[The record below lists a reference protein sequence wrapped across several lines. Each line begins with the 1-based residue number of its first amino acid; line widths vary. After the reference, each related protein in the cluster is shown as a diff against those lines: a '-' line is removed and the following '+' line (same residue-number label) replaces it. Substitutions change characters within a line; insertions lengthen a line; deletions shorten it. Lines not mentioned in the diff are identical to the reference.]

1 MTSGSGPFLH
11 PKSSSGGLHLSVAET
26 GIISGLKAST
36 IKEIPAGLSDW
47 ASVTA
52 AFYLAADERG
62 VGNSCYVFDALGYS
76 GGFTVDN
83 VDKKPLLMRLREL
96 HSLYPL
102 QKWIKVLLQFG
113 RRPEHLIVTYEFQ
126 DPYRWNVNT
135 GNYRTAIRAIRAEFD
150 QAEVST

>member
-1 MTSGSGPFLH
+1 M
-11 PKSSSGGLHLSVAET
+11 
-26 GIISGLKAST
+26 I
-36 IKEIPAGLSDW
+36 IKEIPAGLSSIR

-52 AFYLAADERG
+52 AFYLAANERG
-62 VGNSCYVFDALGYS
+62 VGNSCYTFDRLVYP

-113 RRPEHLIVTYEFQ
+113 RAPEQLIVTYELQ

-135 GNYRTAIRAIRAEFD
+135 GNYRTAIRALRAGFD
-150 QAEVST
+150 KAEAST